1 MRGKSASMGKC
12 DLLGEREPNA
22 CTAGFGREKGDEDIG
37 EQFIFDSVTIV
48 ADLDDQGIGI
58 VDCGQSYDRLRDM
71 LDRVSRI
78 LDQVDNGLFYQSAV
92 EAGHRIVTGVDL
104 EKDRSL
110 PQLRADQ
117 LV

>member
-1 MRGKSASMGKC
+1 MRGEPASVGKC

-22 CTAGFGREKGDEDIG
+22 GATRFGREKGDEDIAK
-37 EQFIFDSVTIV
+37 QFIFDPVTVV

-58 VDCGQSYDRLRDM
+58 VDCGQFYDRLRDM

-92 EAGHRIVTGVDL
+92 EAGQCIVAGADL

-110 PQLRADQ
+110 PQLRPDQ